1 MYCTAVRRHKPLL
14 LSRALH
20 NFFIWEG
27 KVTEV
32 ENMFAQQSFAL
43 VGGGGGAPQEIFAI
57 IGVLRHIVVHSQYR
71 TVAWPGHRG
80 CYGTAWTHCVY
91 TNFCAWCKSI

>member
-1 MYCTAVRRHKPLL
+1 MYCTAVCRHEPLL

-32 ENMFAQQSFAL
+32 ENVFAQQSFAL
-43 VGGGGGAPQEIFAI
+43 VGGCSPGNFAI

-71 TVAWPGHRG
+71 TMAWPGHRG
-80 CYGTAWTHCVY
+80 CYSTAWTHYVY
-91 TNFCAWCKSI
+91 TNFCVWCKSI